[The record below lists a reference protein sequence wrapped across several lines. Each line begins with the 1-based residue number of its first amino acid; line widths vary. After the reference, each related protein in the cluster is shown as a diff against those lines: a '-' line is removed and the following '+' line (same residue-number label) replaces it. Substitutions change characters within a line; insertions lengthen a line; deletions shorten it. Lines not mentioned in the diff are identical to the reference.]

1 MRGHDRAECR
11 VRQSPVPFSGTTM
24 RSSDDGTVLDR
35 AFRLLSSFSAGQ
47 AELTLDELVV
57 ATGLPRSTAHR
68 LARQLADHGALER
81 TGRTWRL
88 GIRMFEIGQL
98 VPRQQALRDAALP
111 YMEDLYELTHET
123 VQLAVLDGSNVVYIE
138 ILSGHRK
145 VPSPSRRGGRMPAYC
160 TAVGKVLLAF
170 SDDARRALPSAEA
183 RLPARTQNTITDV
196 PALINELH
204 DVRRSGLAF
213 DREEAALGLTCVAAP
228 VLIAGGRVLAALSVS
243 MPAGKSLTPSRVAPA
258 VRLAALTLSRQ
269 LNAALPDSVLPALAS
284 VSESRPD

>member
-1 MRGHDRAECR
+1 
-11 VRQSPVPFSGTTM
+11 M

-35 AFRLLSSFSAGQ
+35 AFRLLSSFSAGHS
-47 AELTLDELVV
+47 ELTLDELVL

-68 LARQLADHGALER
+68 LATQLADHGALER
-81 TGRTWRL
+81 SGRAWRL

-98 VPRQQALRDAALP
+98 VPRQQHLRDAALP

-170 SDDARRALPSAEA
+170 SDEARQALLSTDTVLPS
-183 RLPARTQNTITDV
+183 RTPNTITDV
-196 PALINELH
+196 AALVNELH
-204 DVRRSGLAF
+204 EVRRTGLAF

-228 VLIAGGRVLAALSVS
+228 VLVAGRTVLAALSVS
-243 MPAGKSLTPSRVAPA
+243 MPADGPLTPGRVAPA

-269 LNAALPDSVLPALAS
+269 LNAGAPAL
-284 VSESRPD
+284 